1 METAQKIQLTEEK
14 ATLFITLYAKA
25 LDHRSKHSILND
37 KTAEDII
44 ESVDYDFLDYNNFG
58 NKLLVIRARHFDE
71 LVQDFINKNKN
82 GVVLYLGCGLDP
94 RILRINPPAGID
106 WYDVDY
112 PEVIKLRRTFY
123 ADKEGYRMI
132 ESSINETD
140 WIEEVPKDRPIIILA
155 EGVFEYLTREEVETL
170 LNKMTDNFEHG
181 QIIFDVMSSYAVA
194 SAKKD
199 LKNHTGAVH
208 QWAVDDLSEVD
219 SLNPALTRI
228 NVIPLLKSPYVKN
241 LPLGFRFPLSIM
253 SLGTQFKNMNRILQY
268 QF

>member
-1 METAQKIQLTEEK
+1 METTQKIQLTEEK

-25 LDHRSKHSILND
+25 LDNHSKHSILND

-44 ESVDYDFLDYNNFG
+44 ESVDYDFLNYNNFG

-71 LVQDFINKNKN
+71 LVQEFINTNNN
-82 GVVLYLGCGLDP
+82 GVVLYLGCGLDS
-94 RILRINPPAGID
+94 RIYRINPPVGID

-112 PEVIKLRRTFY
+112 PEVIKLRKTFY
-123 ADKEGYRMI
+123 PEKESYRMI
-132 ESSINETD
+132 ESSIIDTD
-140 WIEEVPKDRPIIILA
+140 WLKEIPQDRPVIVIA

-170 LNKMTDNFEHG
+170 LNRMTNNFEHG
-181 QIIFDVMSSYAVA
+181 QIIFDVMNSYAVA

-208 QWAVDDLSEVD
+208 KWAVDDLKEVD

-228 NVIPLLKSPYVKN
+228 NEISLFKSPHIRK
-241 LPLGFRFPLSIM
+241 LPLGIRFPLRMM
-253 SLGTQFKNMNRILQY
+253 SFGTRFKNMNRILQY